1 MDSNKKLEN
10 TAIQEGAMTYGDYIA
25 SLGADAVGDMSKA
38 KENADRVF
46 DASVKDAAREH
57 DRAIGTYG
65 QNAENM
71 AQAGM
76 GGSGYSDYITGNAY
90 AVRQGSIDAAKA
102 VREGS
107 LDAAKQTKKLTEQ
120 AGQQGYLNYI
130 ENYRT
135 QKKADRLSAVSDI
148 INMNLSGEGA
158 KSYLSALGLSDD
170 ADTILGIT
178 EPMLEK
184 SKSELNE
191 TSKQN
196 IFSNVLSNGLTG
208 EAAMSYAKYLG
219 LTDEEAK
226 ELVGVTD
233 GILGQRA
240 EAENAE
246 NKYNST
252 PSIHVDGET
261 WKTYQALYDVTSNET
276 SEYERA
282 LKIGEMAGIDVGRIL
297 SLYRSSPNGTKAV
310 ISAIKQQLV
319 GEDLYLAAING
330 NDAFID
336 YINTYYSGTY
346 SNADIDDLWSR
357 LEPPP
362 TDES

>member
-130 ENYRT
+130 ENYRA
-135 QKKADRLSAVSDI
+135 QKKADRLSAVSNI

-184 SKSELNE
+184 SKSELDE

-233 GILGQRA
+233 GILEQM
-240 EAENAE
+240 AENEDMITADTITDFSKTGGTLADFANMLYAARNINNKNEREKSQIFIDNHNSSEEEAMYAQTGDAE
-246 NKYNST
+246 GLINYWMR
-252 PSIHVDGET
+252 T
-261 WKTYQALYDVTSNET
+261 WRSKGYSADEIDAMISLIEDTS
-276 SEYERA
+276 
-282 LKIGEMAGIDVGRIL
+282 
-297 SLYRSSPNGTKAV
+297 
-310 ISAIKQQLV
+310 
-319 GEDLYLAAING
+319 AAILKG
-330 NDAFID
+330 
-336 YINTYYSGTY
+336 
-346 SNADIDDLWSR
+346 
-357 LEPPP
+357 
-362 TDES
+362 